1 MDESGAKALKLLIV
15 EDSEDLVAIWKI
27 LFRQAGYSARFC
39 TSGER
44 AVSTVEEGYAL
55 DVLITDYYLP
65 DLTGL
70 QVIEQVRARR
80 PQVHFLMITG
90 NTDAAFVRSMDEQGI
105 ALLFKPAKFDDLE
118 ARLHAMTL

>member
-1 MDESGAKALKLLIV
+1 MGEADPKGLKLLIV

-39 TSGER
+39 TSGEG
-44 AVSTVEEGYAL
+44 AIAQVEQGYVP

-70 QVIEQVRARR
+70 QVVEQVRAHSPDVR
-80 PQVHFLMITG
+80 FLMITG
-90 NTDAAFVRSMDEQGI
+90 NKDDAFVQSVGEQGI
-105 ALLFKPAKFDDLE
+105 SVLFKPAKFDDLE
-118 ARLHAMTL
+118 DRLRAMVA